1 MPDILEQLEKER
13 GTPINPKDRK
23 LIVLYDPKTGAFD
36 GIYLTMAG
44 VQGVQDYLN
53 EKWVGSAW
61 QIREVSNFAVT
72 SGRFHKD
79 EPMASHLAATY
90 EDAFLQPKKGLG

>member
-13 GTPINPKDRK
+13 GTPINPEDRK

-36 GIYLTMAG
+36 GLYSSMEC
-44 VQGVQDYLN
+44 VREVQDYLN
-53 EKWVGSAW
+53 EKWIGSAW
-61 QIREVSNFAVT
+61 QIREVSNFTVPR
-72 SGRFHKD
+72 GRYHTD

-90 EDAFLQPKKGLG
+90 ENAFLQHLKGK